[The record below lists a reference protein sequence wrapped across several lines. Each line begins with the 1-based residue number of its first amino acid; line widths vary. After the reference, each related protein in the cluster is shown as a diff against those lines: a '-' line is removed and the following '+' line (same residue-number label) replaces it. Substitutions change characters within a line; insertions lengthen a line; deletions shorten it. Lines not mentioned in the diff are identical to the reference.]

1 MKSFPKK
8 YNPKDLRNRS
18 KHYKDNLKKD
28 SNTIFSPNILSSSKK
43 LSYKDFF
50 QIYLKDFFNH
60 KLATSDSNF
69 SYEQLFII
77 FWNNIE
83 NIESNFEFFSK
94 KNQSLLQIWVDK
106 LKRRI
111 ISATKKNIIA
121 NNKIIDNYS
130 SSKHKIYIPDSDLY
144 IYILEQFHSLWN
156 NWKIKKETK
165 IWYWSFN
172 LQTSIPLE
180 NIERKEEK
188 IPYFILKYF
197 VWAKCEALPVYVED
211 IDSCCGDVA
220 LLVHPKDKRYNK
232 HIWKNAIIPLCNR
245 QIPIIW
251 DENVNIAVNNW
262 IKRVCPCSDQESI
275 ELAEKFWLPTDIYVY
290 DKEWLYTEYIH
301 EKAFVWKDRGK
312 YYNNIVWF
320 IKDIWNLSSKW
331 EKTTKIPY
339 LKGTNERLTPYK
351 LDEIIIDAKEEKEKI
366 IENIF
371 NKNLNFSFLTIDDE
385 ETYSDNY
392 WSTEYDEFEDID
404 ETNIQEKKL
413 TQNKQKIIDE
423 INQYLP
429 DQIICNSQIPY
440 LRRLPL
446 IKDSEWKLKFFDIE
460 KDFLSRKGDN
470 IQKCFDFVLLSFV
483 RAWTIWAKFFWDKEN
498 SQKLCEYEKFPSIIS
513 ENEKKIEYLI
523 QYLSKITW
531 ENSEYNEFLKIIE
544 NITDENN
551 STKKELYKLIENSKF
566 LNHEWNRLVLN
577 INWMVNDTIDWDLI
591 QSCIPC
597 NLYYK

>member
-121 NNKIIDNYS
+121 NNKILDNYS

-251 DENVNIAVNNW
+251 
-262 IKRVCPCSDQESI
+262 
-275 ELAEKFWLPTDIYVY
+275 
-290 DKEWLYTEYIH
+290 
-301 EKAFVWKDRGK
+301 
-312 YYNNIVWF
+312 
-320 IKDIWNLSSKW
+320 
-331 EKTTKIPY
+331 
-339 LKGTNERLTPYK
+339 
-351 LDEIIIDAKEEKEKI
+351 
-366 IENIF
+366 
-371 NKNLNFSFLTIDDE
+371 
-385 ETYSDNY
+385 
-392 WSTEYDEFEDID
+392 
-404 ETNIQEKKL
+404 
-413 TQNKQKIIDE
+413 
-423 INQYLP
+423 
-429 DQIICNSQIPY
+429 
-440 LRRLPL
+440 
-446 IKDSEWKLKFFDIE
+446 
-460 KDFLSRKGDN
+460 
-470 IQKCFDFVLLSFV
+470 
-483 RAWTIWAKFFWDKEN
+483 
-498 SQKLCEYEKFPSIIS
+498 
-513 ENEKKIEYLI
+513 
-523 QYLSKITW
+523 
-531 ENSEYNEFLKIIE
+531 
-544 NITDENN
+544 
-551 STKKELYKLIENSKF
+551 
-566 LNHEWNRLVLN
+566 
-577 INWMVNDTIDWDLI
+577 
-591 QSCIPC
+591 
-597 NLYYK
+597 